1 VTKPVTLAVEWVSSG
16 PYMFNPRQHRVG
28 INARATF
35 KRSDFGM
42 TYMVEQNG
50 VGDQVTLILGF
61 EAIRQ

>member
-1 VTKPVTLAVEWVSSG
+1 
-16 PYMFNPRQHRVG
+16 MFNPRQHRVG